1 MYFIPKNTKKE
12 KIMALIKQKVYL
24 ITEQQ
29 RDGLLNYLLNRPY
42 KEVAAGV
49 EFLNNAPTTT
59 INVEVPEEV
68 KNAAQLE
75 ESQTDVQEKPE
86 IQVVNSETE
95 NVAVFQ

>member
-1 MYFIPKNTKKE
+1 
-12 KIMALIKQKVYL
+12 MAQVKQKVYL

-59 INVEVPEEV
+59 VNIEVPDEV
-68 KNAAQLE
+68 EKMASLQ
-75 ESQTDVQEKPE
+75 ESKTDIEKKSE
-86 IQVVNSETE
+86 IEVVNSAKEE
-95 NVAVFQ
+95 EAVFK